1 MKWINHKIVTGLTV
15 MVITGNPVYGIVAA
29 VAATLPD
36 LMETPPWKFNKDYEY
51 KRQHRQWSHWFV
63 PWLVVLLLA
72 GAVMYGRPISWN
84 LHYLTSTLLYNP
96 VKAQLLPNIAVII
109 ALIAAGGLF
118 HIAEDALC
126 GTVPNYK
133 MRGKRWGKRFFR
145 INSAKEHTGV
155 CLYSMAMMIL
165 YVMIWR

>member
-29 VAATLPD
+29 AAATLPD

-96 VKAQLLPNIAVII
+96 VKAQLLGCVKS
-109 ALIAAGGLF
+109 F
-118 HIAEDALC
+118 
-126 GTVPNYK
+126 V
-133 MRGKRWGKRFFR
+133 
-145 INSAKEHTGV
+145 
-155 CLYSMAMMIL
+155 
-165 YVMIWR
+165 

>member
-29 VAATLPD
+29 AAATLPD
-36 LMETPPWKFNKDYEY
+36 LMET
-51 KRQHRQWSHWFV
+51 S
-63 PWLVVLLLA
+63 
-72 GAVMYGRPISWN
+72 
-84 LHYLTSTLLYNP
+84 P
-96 VKAQLLPNIAVII
+96 VKTQLLPNIAVII

-145 INSAKEHTGV
+145 VNSAKEHTGV

-165 YVMIWR
+165 YVVIWR